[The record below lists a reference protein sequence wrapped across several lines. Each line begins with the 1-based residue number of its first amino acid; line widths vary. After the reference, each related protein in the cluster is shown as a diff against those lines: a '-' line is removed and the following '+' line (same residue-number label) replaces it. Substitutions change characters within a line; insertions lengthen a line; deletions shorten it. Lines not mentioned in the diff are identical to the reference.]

1 MKQKQAQMKEKWDD
15 IKKKKIENLEIENL
29 VIEMKI

>member
-1 MKQKQAQMKEKWDD
+1 MYETKTSTNEREMED
-15 IKKKKIENLEIENL
+15 IKKKKIENL

>member
-1 MKQKQAQMKEKWDD
+1 MKQKQAQKKEKWDD

>member
-1 MKQKQAQMKEKWDD
+1 MYEIKISINEREMED
-15 IKKKKIENLEIENL
+15 IKKKKIENL